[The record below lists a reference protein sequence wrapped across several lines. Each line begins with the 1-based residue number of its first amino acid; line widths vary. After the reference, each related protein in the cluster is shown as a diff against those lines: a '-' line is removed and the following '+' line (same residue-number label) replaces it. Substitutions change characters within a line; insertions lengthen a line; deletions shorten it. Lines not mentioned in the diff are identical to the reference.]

1 MKKMKKGFTL
11 IELLIVI
18 AIIGIL
24 AGVILVSTSSAR
36 NKAVASNTKQTLS
49 SLRTAITTCCIEA
62 GAGSALLTGAG
73 GTEICDT
80 NTAVNGTQPMGVNL
94 PTFTDLKLPAAA
106 DVTYSVAAGDN
117 CGGTSGDPALTV
129 NIANHPYPACDGAWK
144 IPTYGAMTVPSGC

>member
-1 MKKMKKGFTL
+1 MKNMKKGFTL

-36 NKAVASNTKQTLS
+36 NKAVASNTKATLS

-62 GAGSALLTGAG
+62 GTGSSLFPAGSTDV
-73 GTEICDT
+73 CDT
-80 NTAVNGTQPMGVNL
+80 NTGTAGVQPMGVTR
-94 PTFTDLKLPAAA
+94 PTFSDLKLPAAG
-106 DVTYSVAAGDN
+106 DLTYSIAAGDD
-117 CGGTSGDPALTV
+117 CGGASGDPAVTV
-129 NIANHPYPACDGAWK
+129 TITNHPYSACDGTWR